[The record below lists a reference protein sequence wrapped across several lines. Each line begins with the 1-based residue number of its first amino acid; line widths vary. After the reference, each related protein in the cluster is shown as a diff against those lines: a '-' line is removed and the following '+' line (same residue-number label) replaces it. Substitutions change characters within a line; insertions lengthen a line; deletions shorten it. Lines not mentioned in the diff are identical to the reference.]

1 MGIVTRIDA
10 SSSTWNQTQGPGKLP
25 GKGSEKGGQGVPS
38 FEEHIEQA
46 TGQAPQQAT
55 VSSSSASTSQ
65 ILSNPHHY
73 GMSPAASARMA
84 QVAYTRN
91 QNPNREV
98 RHE

>member
-10 SSSTWNQTQGPGKLP
+10 LASTWNQTQGPGKLP
-25 GKGSEKGGQGVPS
+25 DKGSEKSNAGTPS

-46 TGQAPQQAT
+46 TGQAPQQVP
-55 VSSSSASTSQ
+55 VSSSSGSSTQ
-65 ILSNPHHY
+65 VLSNPHHY
-73 GMSPAASARMA
+73 GMSPTVSARMA

-91 QNPNREV
+91 QTVNREV